1 MVNEWL
7 SAEHAQSYLAR
18 ADHIPHRTEGDAVL
32 IEILPASAARILDLG
47 TGNGR
52 LIALLKAAR
61 PDLRAVALDFS
72 PTMLQ
77 AVSER
82 FRGDEHVQI
91 VQHDLDN
98 PLPQLGKFDAI
109 VSGLAIHHCVD
120 ARKRGIYA
128 ETFDRLEPGGMF
140 CNLDHVASPTP
151 RLHAQF
157 FAALGRPEDPSNK
170 LADLDVQL
178 RWLREI
184 GFQDVDCLW
193 KWRELALL
201 VGTRP

>member
-18 ADHIPHRTEGDAVL
+18 ADHIPHRAEGDAVL
-32 IEILPASAARILDLG
+32 NEILPAAVGRVLDLG

-61 PDLRAVALDFS
+61 PELRAVALDFS

-82 FRGDEHVQI
+82 FRGDERVQV

-98 PLPQLGKFDAI
+98 PLPQLGKFDAV
-109 VSGLAIHHCVD
+109 VSGLAIHHCAD
-120 ARKRGIYA
+120 ARKPGLYA
-128 ETFDRLEPGGMF
+128 EAFDRLEPGGMF

-157 FAALGRPEDPSNK
+157 FAVLGRPEDPSNK
-170 LADLDVQL
+170 LADLGIQL

-184 GFQDVDCLW
+184 GFEDVDCLW
-193 KWRELALL
+193 KWRELALM